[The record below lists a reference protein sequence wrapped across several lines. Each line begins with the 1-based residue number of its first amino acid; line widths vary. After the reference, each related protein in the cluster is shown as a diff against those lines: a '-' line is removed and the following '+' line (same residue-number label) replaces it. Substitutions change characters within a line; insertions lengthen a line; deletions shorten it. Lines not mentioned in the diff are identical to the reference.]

1 MACRIVCRI
10 GQVSAHEFPIAGRRD
25 PDYEV
30 FMAQSPDVRWKQRFN
45 NYRNAL
51 KQFEE
56 GVRATLADRISQ
68 EGLIQRF
75 EYTFEL
81 AWKCL
86 QDVLQSRGYA
96 EIRGPKPVIE
106 QAFQDGLIADG
117 LLWMEMLKA
126 RNEAAHLYDEAV
138 FLRLYDQAR
147 HRFLAPLQSLA
158 EKLRTL

>member
-1 MACRIVCRI
+1 MNRINALPMVPPQDI
-10 GQVSAHEFPIAGRRD
+10 
-25 PDYEV
+25 
-30 FMAQSPDVRWKQRFN
+30 RWKQRSSNFL
-45 NYRNAL
+45 NAL
-51 KQFEE
+51 KQFSD
-56 GVRATLADRISQ
+56 GVDAAPVDRLAQ

-86 QDVLQSRGYA
+86 QDVLQARGYA

-106 QAFQDGLIADG
+106 QAFQDGLIVDG

-138 FLRLYDQAR
+138 FLKLYDQAR
-147 HRFLAPLQSLA
+147 LRFLTPLQMLA
-158 EKLRTL
+158 QKLRTL